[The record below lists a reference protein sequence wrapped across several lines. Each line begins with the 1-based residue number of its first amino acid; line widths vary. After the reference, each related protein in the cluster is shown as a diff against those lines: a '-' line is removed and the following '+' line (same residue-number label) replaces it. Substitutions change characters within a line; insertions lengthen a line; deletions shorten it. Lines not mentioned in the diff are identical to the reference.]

1 MSIISR
7 GFSGRRSAESPKLP
21 PGQHLTTDVPVLSA
35 GPTPHIPFDSEH
47 RSIPAQPAD
56 DGRRFDSAPA
66 GNRDVRNF
74 PPAGTVGGDLYEYI
88 NFQQRYDFHARNE
101 KPTKDFV
108 AATPCA
114 ESAAIGYISSL
125 ASLKKSIDDSTSPQE
140 LRSRL

>member
-1 MSIISR
+1 MTVE
-7 GFSGRRSAESPKLP
+7 G
-21 PGQHLTTDVPVLSA
+21 
-35 GPTPHIPFDSEH
+35 
-47 RSIPAQPAD
+47 SIPHLP
-56 DGRRFDSAPA
+56 GIEMYGTSL
-66 GNRDVRNF
+66 
-74 PPAGTVGGDLYEYI
+74 PAGTVGGDLYEYI